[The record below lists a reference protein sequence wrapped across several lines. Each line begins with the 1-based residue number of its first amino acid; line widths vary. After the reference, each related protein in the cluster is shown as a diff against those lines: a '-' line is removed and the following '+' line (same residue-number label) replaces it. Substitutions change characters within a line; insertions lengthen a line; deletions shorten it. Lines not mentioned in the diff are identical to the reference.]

1 MFNIYS
7 SNPVMLAKRFHSVAF
22 LYALIFSDATLST
35 ELEFMR
41 ENASLPHVGG
51 IFVPILNS
59 VKLLQS

>member
-1 MFNIYS
+1 
-7 SNPVMLAKRFHSVAF
+7 MLVKRFHSVAF
-22 LYALIFSDATLST
+22 LYASIFSDATLST

-41 ENASLPHVGG
+41 ENALLPHVGG

>member
-35 ELEFMR
+35 FIKCSR
-41 ENASLPHVGG
+41 IYNFYTGWNV
-51 IFVPILNS
+51 NRN
-59 VKLLQS
+59 